1 MIQNYELNLDRSLPQ
16 TMHEQACA
24 AIIAAIQSDRPGFGI
39 GDHLTNQELSRQNG
53 IHRNTLAAVT
63 DDLVRQGYLRRLPNK
78 GFEVV
83 QHDPGRPQLLT
94 QHILSLSDIAKR
106 DAIDL
111 RSLLIAKETG
121 QRKSSE
127 LTGVFARVAEDL
139 ALGPDDS
146 VTMLTRIRQIRHSA
160 HEEWNTLSIEKSFF
174 PTQLTA
180 GLLENSLTQIK
191 QEGDLSIHR
200 QLRRLFPNDDFF
212 KAHYEISLLPLPQ
225 NLASSWHGSPNSL
238 ISVVT
243 ITYCSQGAVEMTCTW
258 FDATRAVL
266 TAGTLDVKV
275 IDPA

>member
-1 MIQNYELNLDRSLPQ
+1 MTQNYELNLDRSLSQ
-16 TMHEQACA
+16 TMHEQARA
-24 AIIAAIQSDRPGFGI
+24 AIIAAIQANRPGFRV

-83 QHDPGRPQLLT
+83 QQDPGRPQLLT
-94 QHILSLSDIAKR
+94 QHILSLSDVARR
-106 DAIDL
+106 DAIDS
-111 RSLLIAKETG
+111 RSLIIEKETG
-121 QRKSSE
+121 LRRGSD

-139 ALGPDDS
+139 SLGQADS
-146 VTMLTRIRQIRHSA
+146 VTMLTRIRQVRR
-160 HEEWNTLSIEKSFF
+160 EENADWSTLSIEKSFF
-174 PTQLTA
+174 PTQLTS
-180 GLLENSLTQIK
+180 GLLENSVAQIK

-225 NLASSWHGSPNSL
+225 NLASSWPGSPSSL

-266 TAGTLDVKV
+266 TAGTLDVKIV
-275 IDPA
+275 DPA